1 MRIRDAS
8 ADTCH
13 PRHRGCDTET
23 SMQPDTVSLIV
34 TTYNWPQALATVLA
48 SARAQTR
55 LPDEVIIADDGSGPD
70 TRALLRSIA
79 TDFPVPLRHVWQE
92 DQGFRAARARN
103 LAICA
108 ASGDYVVLLDGDMVM
123 HPHFISDHA
132 AAAASGSFVQGSRVL
147 AGERFSDR
155 LLQDPRLRP
164 RFFSGDIE
172 RRRHTLRLP
181 LLSRLYLSL
190 SRGVPRMI
198 KSCNQGWWRQDLL
211 RLNGFDERM
220 HGWGREDD
228 ELALR
233 AMFAGISCRQLR
245 LSGLAFHLHHRNR
258 HEHGE
263 SGNDAYLAQSEEREA
278 SYCEYGLDRHL
289 ADCAAQPAPDLR
301 SDHGA
306 GPVAY

>member
-1 MRIRDAS
+1 MMQPQAS
-8 ADTCH
+8 ATCDIAVAA
-13 PRHRGCDTET
+13 PGPVV
-23 SMQPDTVSLIV
+23 QPNRISLII
-34 TTYNWPQALATVLA
+34 TTYNWPQALAAVLA
-48 SARAQTR
+48 SARAQAC
-55 LPDEVIIADDGSGPD
+55 LPGEVVIADDGSGPD
-70 TRALLRSIA
+70 TRALLQSIA

-108 ASGDYVVLLDGDMVM
+108 ASGDYIVLLDGDMVM
-123 HPHFISDHA
+123 HPDFVSDHA
-132 AAAASGSFVQGSRVL
+132 AAAAAGSFVQGSRVL

-155 LLQDPRLRP
+155 LLQDPHMRP
-164 RFFSGDIE
+164 RFYSGDIG

-190 SRGVPRMI
+190 SSGTPRMI
-198 KSCNQGWWRQDLL
+198 KSCNQGWWRQDLV

-220 HGWGREDD
+220 HGWGREDE

-233 AMFAGISCRQLR
+233 AMFAGIACRQLR

-263 SGNDAYLAQSEEREA
+263 SENDAYLAQSHQRES

-289 ADCAAQPAPDLR
+289 ADVAAHPAPDLR
-301 SDHGA
+301 SEQG
-306 GPVAY
+306 GVRTGY